1 MRVVSYDFEKKLEVT
16 TMMKKKTWRLLK
28 QRVKGD
34 HEAPFSGPSK
44 CNGNSFWNPNSK
56 IDHTNKQSDELKNLV
71 ENM

>member
-1 MRVVSYDFEKKLEVT
+1 
-16 TMMKKKTWRLLK
+16 MMKKKTWRLLK

-44 CNGNSFWNPNSK
+44 FNGNSFWNPNSK